1 MDKVKDVSDPISF
14 LDMKRKYYN
23 IYSKIKNDKHK
34 ESNERNRNDIIVEI
48 SNFIQLKPMFSK
60 LEIFNFEKYA
70 IDINDNYLYYCN
82 LILYQYSHLF

>member
-1 MDKVKDVSDPISF
+1 MDKIKDVSDPIKY
-14 LDMKRKYYN
+14 LDMKHKYYN

-70 IDINDNYLYYCN
+70 IDINDNYLYYYN